1 MFCWF
6 CCKGGNPIPWFCD
19 HPTLLFLRVQAGMA
33 PGLMRMEKLNWCY
46 KWEVLPDLKTAIKS
60 LLRAAK
66 LLSFQAGTSPGAGS
80 DAQSF
85 SNIHM
90 PLSTALHNFIQAF
103 KNHSIKIPALPFYPI
118 LHPAQVTRYSLK
130 GRQCHIAIVTR
141 VNEDMTF
148 KLLVDLVICFLKS
161 KHLHLD
167 GD

>member
-1 MFCWF
+1 MILWSSYALVFKGPGRYGSWINEDGKAELVLQIRGLTRPENCHQVTPESCKAPQLPS
-6 CCKGGNPIPWFCD
+6 CCS
-19 HPTLLFLRVQAGMA
+19 A
-33 PGLMRMEKLNWCY
+33 
-46 KWEVLPDLKTAIKS
+46 
-60 LLRAAK
+60 
-66 LLSFQAGTSPGAGS
+66 FQAGTSPGAGS

-103 KNHSIKIPALPFYPI
+103 KNHSIKISALPFYPV

-148 KLLVDLVICFLKS
+148 KLLADLVICFLKS